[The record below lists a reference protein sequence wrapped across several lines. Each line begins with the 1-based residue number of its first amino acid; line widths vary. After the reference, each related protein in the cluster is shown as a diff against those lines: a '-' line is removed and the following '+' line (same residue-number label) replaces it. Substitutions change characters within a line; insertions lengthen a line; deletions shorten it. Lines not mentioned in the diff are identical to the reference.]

1 MSRKHWKI
9 FGFHTYWALVGKRH
23 SVRRN
28 VRRFEFTDF
37 DSILICLFKKSRILV
52 YDSSVVVD
60 SCPARFVAIRCSQM
74 WQSLTTSWDFSC
86 LLHLSSGKIREIYV
100 KYLEKDP
107 QQTEP
112 HHLLVHGVF
121 HIFSPHLPFWW
132 SFFFP
137 APKKSG
143 AMKKSGSMISV
154 SFLPPV
160 LANLLPCHAGR

>member
-37 DSILICLFKKSRILV
+37 DSIRICLFKKSRILV

-74 WQSLTTSWDFSC
+74 WQSLTTSWDFPC

-137 APKKSG
+137 
-143 AMKKSGSMISV
+143 GSEKVRCDEKVRFDDFCVIFAS
-154 SFLPPV
+154 
-160 LANLLPCHAGR
+160 CTC